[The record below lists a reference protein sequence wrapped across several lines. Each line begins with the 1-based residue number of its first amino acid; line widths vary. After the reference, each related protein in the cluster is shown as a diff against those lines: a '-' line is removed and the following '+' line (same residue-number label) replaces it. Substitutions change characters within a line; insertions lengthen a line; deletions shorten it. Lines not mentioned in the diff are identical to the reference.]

1 MKPSYQSCKDCLRLP
16 QGRRCDRPAGG
27 RSHRLNPSR
36 HCTVPTICID
46 PPGTNFASTPILH
59 SLQAHAVVPSN
70 LVQSCSS
77 LYRCTTCTPGVPSLP
92 ITNRQKL
99 ASPMSC
105 EETPPER
112 SSMDDMDEPQGG
124 DMGEQISREGT
135 GTIGVTTTEG
145 LGGAVELQLQMPG
158 LGIEFGLELM
168 RQRAEQLPSLAME
181 GQLPVGPLP

>member
-46 PPGTNFASTPILH
+46 PPGTNFATPILQ
-59 SLQAHAVVPSN
+59 SLQAPAVIPPN
-70 LVQSCSS
+70 FAQPCSP
-77 LYRCTTCTPGVPSLP
+77 LYRCTTCAPSVPPVSL
-92 ITNRQKL
+92 TSRQKP

-105 EETPPER
+105 EGAPLDVDDPQG
-112 SSMDDMDEPQGG
+112 DDMGG
-124 DMGEQISREGT
+124 QESPEA
-135 GTIGVTTTEG
+135 IGAAT
-145 LGGAVELQLQMPG
+145 AVELQMQMPG
-158 LGIEFGLELM
+158 LGMEFGLELM
-168 RQRAEQLPSLAME
+168 RQRAEQLEKLPSSGEE